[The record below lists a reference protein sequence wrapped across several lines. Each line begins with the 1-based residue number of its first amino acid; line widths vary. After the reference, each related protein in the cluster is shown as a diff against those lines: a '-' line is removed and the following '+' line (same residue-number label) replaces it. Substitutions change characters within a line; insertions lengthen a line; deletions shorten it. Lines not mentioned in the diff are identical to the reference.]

1 MNTQTISKIKQWEL
15 KGRVLVVEDDE
26 MSGKW
31 IVRKLRNC
39 GLESEWVTNAASAL
53 TELSKKKYH
62 AVVSDI
68 YLSDDKSDGIKFIN
82 SCKELD
88 IPVIAITAKADLK
101 IAKDCIN
108 SGVHNFLEK
117 PFEMDQLIQSLTEAW
132 ENPRGLSVLVE
143 RYLEANGLTE
153 TERKISRLCLKGLS
167 NREIA
172 EVNGN
177 TEKTI
182 KFHMTSIY
190 DKCQVSSRGEF
201 FNSIL
206 PT

>member
-1 MNTQTISKIKQWEL
+1 MIAQKIVESKHWEL
-15 KGRVLVVEDDE
+15 KGRVLVVEDNE
-26 MSGKW
+26 ITGKW

-39 GLESEWVTNAASAL
+39 GLESEWVVNSADAL
-53 TELSKKKYH
+53 EELSLKKYH

-68 YLSDDKSDGIKFIN
+68 YLGESMNDGLEFI
-82 SCKELD
+82 SRCKELD
-88 IPVIAITAKADLK
+88 IPVIAITAKADLRM
-101 IAKDCIN
+101 AKDCLN
-108 SGVHNFLEK
+108 SGVHRFLEK
-117 PFEMDQLIQSLTEAW
+117 PFEMDQLIQSLTEVW
-132 ENPRGLSVLVE
+132 ENPRGLSILVE

-172 EVNGN
+172 AVNGN
-177 TEKTI
+177 TEKTV
-182 KFHMTSIY
+182 KFHMTVIY
-190 DKCQVSSRGEF
+190 DKCSVGSRGEF